1 MSITVSLKREFFS
14 FCGNVTQ
21 YTVKNSHFCFKRA
34 WSCGESI
41 QLFFNATQWE
51 ANRTTRYV
59 VVAYIIGDAGW
70 EFSGASHEIYSSHFG
85 CPQFIWWAI
94 ARTRIF
100 FNIKNPTTRC
110 FSPFPFA
117 RLYFQFLLC
126 SIFWGK
132 FPSPLLTPLKNNG
145 PSTMNIRR
153 KIYRSSVWNK
163 TQQMFSWRKKGT

>member
-1 MSITVSLKREFFS
+1 MEKLPPKLKWIPKNYSCPWARWASPSL
-14 FCGNVTQ
+14 
-21 YTVKNSHFCFKRA
+21 
-34 WSCGESI
+34 CGESI
-41 QLFFNATQWE
+41 QLFFNALQWE
-51 ANRTTRYV
+51 ANRTTSYV
-59 VVAYIIGDAGW
+59 VIDHWRCRLGIFWCIAW
-70 EFSGASHEIYSSHFG
+70 NLFLTFRLCTIYLVGNSSNKN
-85 CPQFIWWAI
+85 
-94 ARTRIF
+94 F